1 MSISQTDL
9 FSSAATSGAEGITE
23 SDQCDFRSRLMVKD
37 WQSREEMAQALGW
50 SVRKVRAVAQSLGG
64 DVIRCQAGYKLT
76 ILCDRDDIPRMTQAA
91 DASGSQA
98 AHMRAYE
105 LSVRRAIHIIVG

>member
-1 MSISQTDL
+1 
-9 FSSAATSGAEGITE
+9 
-23 SDQCDFRSRLMVKD
+23 
-37 WQSREEMAQALGW
+37 
-50 SVRKVRAVAQSLGG
+50 
-64 DVIRCQAGYKLT
+64 
-76 ILCDRDDIPRMTQAA
+76 MTQAA